1 MAAIPK
7 TIKTDLDAMD
17 DIKSLLVSAGISD
30 ELTGEIRIAQ
40 RRLGSTKEDCVINC
54 LLWDADQFQAGVFNV
69 NFHVPN
75 LTGQVSENPTA
86 TDRTQPN
93 TERMVELG
101 KMAVAVLDDHHG
113 GDFALSLRN
122 PGKLETNGAS
132 EWLYNIEVNY
142 MYLRRDL

>member
-7 TIKTDLDAMD
+7 TIKTDIDAMN
-17 DIKSLLVSAGISD
+17 DIILLLQDAGVQD

-75 LTGQVSENPTA
+75 LTGQTSENPTA
-86 TDRTQPN
+86 VDRTQPN
-93 TERMVELG
+93 TARMVALG
-101 KMAVAVLDDHHG
+101 SMAVSVLDDHHG
-113 GDFALSLRN
+113 GDFALSLRS
-122 PGKLETNGAS
+122 PGKLETNGGT

-142 MYLRRDL
+142 MSLRRDL